1 MKKKITTFMAAVLT
15 AGCFSVPGYAADF
28 SDLDEVP
35 WDGAKNY
42 IQTVSDL
49 GLMVGDIHPVTGKE
63 RFRPAARVSYCEATQ
78 LAYMVLKQ
86 TNNLKPNTENLTDKW
101 KATMEKNNIPEW
113 AYDSISYALE
123 NKIISTNDVARFV
136 TKSGDE
142 FISNYAS
149 RESVAV
155 IFGKALSH
163 LYTLNS
169 SPALKFADASTIAS
183 TSAPYIELLTNLGIL
198 SADEQNNFN
207 PRTFINR
214 SQIAVIGSKTYDVLS
229 AKAKEEPTQTNKQP
243 SKTITPAT
251 PIAPNVPKE
260 PNTPT
265 QPNEPNEPKTQK
277 EPNVPN
283 EPNSPVAET
292 ESDANLSVAS
302 ADTETTE
309 NIDIKKNSDQT
320 ELAEQPATPEPTDNK
335 QDTADNNTTQAQ
347 QNTPV
352 DTNNNTIQ
360 AQQNTQQTDQ
370 TQEDTTASFAQEV
383 IRLINEERTKLS
395 LPALSLN
402 TLLQESAQIRAV
414 ELEEDFS
421 HTRPDGSDPSDL
433 LAEKQIPY
441 GTMGENI
448 AHGQKTPEEV
458 VKDWMSSQ
466 GHKENILSQNFK
478 YIGVGSFK
486 GSDGSI
492 YWVQLFTD

>member
-15 AGCFSVPGYAADF
+15 AGCFSVTGYAADF

-86 TNNLKPNTENLTDKW
+86 TNNLKPNTENLVDKW
-101 KATMEKNNIPEW
+101 KSTMEKNNIPLW

-142 FISNYAS
+142 LISNYAS

-155 IFGKALSH
+155 IFGKALNH
-163 LYTLNS
+163 LYTLNA
-169 SPALKFADASTIAS
+169 SPALNFADASAIAS

-207 PRTFINR
+207 PKTFINR
-214 SQIAVIGSKTYDVLS
+214 SQIAVIGSKTYDVLL
-229 AKAKEEPTQTNKQP
+229 AKAKEQPVQTNKQP
-243 SKTITPAT
+243 SKTIIPAT

-260 PNTPT
+260 PNAPT

-277 EPNVPN
+277 ELNVPN
-283 EPNSPVAET
+283 EPNTPTAQT
-292 ESDANLSVAS
+292 EENASLSVAS

-309 NIDIKKNSDQT
+309 NIEIKKNSDQT
-320 ELAEQPATPEPTDNK
+320 DVEEQSTTPQSIE
-335 QDTADNNTTQAQ
+335 
-347 QNTPV
+347 
-352 DTNNNTIQ
+352 NNTIQ
-360 AQQNTQQTDQ
+360 TEQQDTTNNTTEQ
-370 TQEDTTASFAQEV
+370 TQEATAQSDEIQEDATASFAQEV

-395 LPALSLN
+395 LPALNSN
-402 TLLQESAQIRAV
+402 TLLQESAQIRAQ
-414 ELEEDFS
+414 ELEEEFS

-433 LAEKQIPY
+433 LAEKQIAY

-486 GSDGSI
+486 ANDGSI

>member
-86 TNNLKPNTENLTDKW
+86 TNNLKTSTENLTDKW
-101 KATMEKNNIPEW
+101 KSTMEKNNIPEW
-113 AYDSISYALE
+113 AYESISYALE
-123 NKIISTNDVARFV
+123 NKIISTNDVARFI

-142 FISNYAS
+142 LISNYAS

-163 LYTLNS
+163 LYTLNA
-169 SPALKFADASTIAS
+169 SPALNFADVSAIAS
-183 TSAPYIELLTNLGIL
+183 TSAPYIELLTSLGIL

-229 AKAKEEPTQTNKQP
+229 AKAKEEPAQTNKQP
-243 SKTITPAT
+243 SKPMTPAT
-251 PIAPNVPKE
+251 PIVPNVPKE

-277 EPNVPN
+277 EPTVPN
-283 EPNSPVAET
+283 EPNTPTAQAEGD
-292 ESDANLSVAS
+292 ESLSVAS

-309 NIDIKKNSDQT
+309 NTEIKKNSEQT
-320 ELAEQPATPEPTDNK
+320 EATEQPATPEVADNK
-335 QDTADNNTTQAQ
+335 QDIEDNNTE
-347 QNTPV
+347 
-352 DTNNNTIQ
+352 
-360 AQQNTQQTDQ
+360 Q
-370 TQEDTTASFAQEV
+370 TQEAAAQSDKTQETADASFAQEV

-395 LPALSLN
+395 LPALNSN
-402 TLLQESAQIRAV
+402 TLLQESAQIRAQ
-414 ELEEDFS
+414 ELEEEFS

-486 GSDGSI
+486 ASDGSI

>member
-86 TNNLKPNTENLTDKW
+86 TNNLKTSTENLTDKW
-101 KATMEKNNIPEW
+101 KSTMEKNNIPEW
-113 AYDSISYALE
+113 AYESISYALE
-123 NKIISTNDVARFV
+123 NKIISTNDVARFI

-142 FISNYAS
+142 LISNYAS

-163 LYTLNS
+163 LYTLNA
-169 SPALKFADASTIAS
+169 SPALNFADVSAIAS
-183 TSAPYIELLTNLGIL
+183 TSAPYIELLTSLGIL

-214 SQIAVIGSKTYDVLS
+214 SQIAVIGSKAYDVLS
-229 AKAKEEPTQTNKQP
+229 AKAKEEPTQINKQP
-243 SKTITPAT
+243 SKPMTPAT

-277 EPNVPN
+277 EPTVPN
-283 EPNSPVAET
+283 EPNTPTAQT
-292 ESDANLSVAS
+292 EGDESLSVAS

-309 NIDIKKNSDQT
+309 NTEIKKNSEQT
-320 ELAEQPATPEPTDNK
+320 EATEQPATPEVADNK
-335 QDTADNNTTQAQ
+335 QDIEDNNTK
-347 QNTPV
+347 
-352 DTNNNTIQ
+352 
-360 AQQNTQQTDQ
+360 Q
-370 TQEDTTASFAQEV
+370 TQEAADASFAQEV

-395 LPALSLN
+395 LPALNSN
-402 TLLQESAQIRAV
+402 TLLQESAQIRAQ
-414 ELEEDFS
+414 ELEEEFS

-486 GSDGSI
+486 ASDGSI

>member
-1 MKKKITTFMAAVLT
+1 MKKKITTFMAAVLA
-15 AGCFSVPGYAADF
+15 AGCFSVTGYAADF

-86 TNNLKPNTENLTDKW
+86 TNNLKSSTENLTDKW
-101 KATMEKNNIPEW
+101 KSTMEKNNIPLW
-113 AYDSISYALE
+113 AYESISYALE

-136 TKSGDE
+136 TKSDDE

-163 LYTLNS
+163 LYTLNA
-169 SPALKFADASTIAS
+169 SPVLNFADVSTIAS
-183 TSAPYIELLTNLGIL
+183 TSAPYIELLTSLGIL

-214 SQIAVIGSKTYDVLS
+214 SQIAVIGSKTYDVLL

-243 SKTITPAT
+243 SKTMIPAT
-251 PIAPNVPKE
+251 PIAPNIPKE

-277 EPNVPN
+277 EPNTPN
-283 EPNSPVAET
+283 EPNTPSAQT
-292 ESDANLSVAS
+292 EGDESLSVAS
-302 ADTETTE
+302 NDTETTE
-309 NIDIKKNSDQT
+309 NIEVKKNSDQT
-320 ELAEQPATPEPTDNK
+320 DVEEQSTAPQSIENNTIQTEQQHIPEPTDN
-335 QDTADNNTTQAQ
+335 TAQT
-347 QNTPV
+347 
-352 DTNNNTIQ
+352 
-360 AQQNTQQTDQ
+360 QQNTQEIQ
-370 TQEDTTASFAQEV
+370 TQEDTSAFAQEV

-395 LPALSLN
+395 LPALNSN
-402 TLLQESAQIRAV
+402 TLLQESAQIRAQ
-414 ELEEDFS
+414 ELEEEFS

-458 VKDWMSSQ
+458 VKDWMNSQ

-486 GSDGSI
+486 ASDGSI